1 MPEALLRLERIS
13 QRYQR
18 PNGVKVA
25 LDKVSLSIPQGAIVG
40 VFGPT
45 AAGKSTLLRIAAGML
60 PPDDGAVLFDGE
72 RLDRM
77 ASSKRALLRRREI
90 ACVWSDRR
98 WDDRLGVLDHVAL
111 PLLSDGFA
119 HGTAERRARETLL
132 RCEVEQCVGME
143 LCELSDGE
151 RQLVEIARAL
161 VIEPRLL
168 LADGPAAD
176 LSIIEQERIMVLLA
190 TLAHRA
196 GAAVLVTARDAQTLL
211 RADPVLYLRDG
222 QLVLPERETGSVVQ
236 FPPGGVR
243 RAAGAA
249 DA

>member
-1 MPEALLRLERIS
+1 MSSALLRLERVGK
-13 QRYQR
+13 RYRR
-18 PNGVKVA
+18 PNGVRVA
-25 LDKVSLSIPQGAIVG
+25 LDGVSLEVHRGVIVG
-40 VFGPT
+40 VFGPS
-45 AAGKSTLLRIAAGML
+45 AAGKTTLLRIAAGLL
-60 PPDDGAVLFDGE
+60 PPDGGAVIYDGE

-119 HGTAERRARETLL
+119 HSTAERRARETLL

-143 LCELSDGE
+143 LGELSDGE
-151 RQLVEIARAL
+151 RQRVEIARAL
-161 VIEPRLL
+161 VIRPRLL
-168 LADGPAAD
+168 LADGPATD
-176 LSIIEQERIMVLLA
+176 LSIVEQEMIMVLLA

-196 GAAVLVTARDAQTLL
+196 GAAVLVTARDAQALL

-222 QLVLPERETGSVVQ
+222 QLVAPERETGGVVQ
-236 FPPGGVR
+236 FPPGGAR
-243 RAAGAA
+243 RAAAA